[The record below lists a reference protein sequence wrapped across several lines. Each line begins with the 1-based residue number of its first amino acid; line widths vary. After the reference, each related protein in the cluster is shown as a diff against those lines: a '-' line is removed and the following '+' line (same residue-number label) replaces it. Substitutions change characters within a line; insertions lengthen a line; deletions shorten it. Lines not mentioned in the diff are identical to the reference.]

1 MGKYAQCFPLSCDRS
16 SNNGGSKVARGGGGG
31 DRGLLEITKKIIEHN
46 IAHRHSPSKFEKT
59 INPLYYIILNMI
71 LRRQRKAK

>member
-1 MGKYAQCFPLSCDRS
+1 MHSVSPCLVTGAQTMADRKWP
-16 SNNGGSKVARGGGGG
+16 GEGGGG
-31 DRGLLEITKKIIEHN
+31 DRGPLEITKKIIEHN